1 VNAEAFRT
9 TLLRV
14 SALLRLCPEIEA
26 IDLDPVIVTAPDTYA
41 VDVRVRVA
49 VVTSSESRG
58 RVNEAEC

>member
-1 VNAEAFRT
+1 
-9 TLLRV
+9 V